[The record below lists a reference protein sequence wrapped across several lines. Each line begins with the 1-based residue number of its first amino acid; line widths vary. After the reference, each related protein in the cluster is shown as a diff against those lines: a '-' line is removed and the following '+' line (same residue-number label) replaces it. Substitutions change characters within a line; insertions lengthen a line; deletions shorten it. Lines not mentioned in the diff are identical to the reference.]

1 MDYIS
6 VAKCYFFY
14 KYCSVTG
21 VRPFIFISIVLNNT
35 IILIREGGTV
45 FDFRRLQRFAIA
57 QVASSL
63 VVEYSPV
70 TFILISAVS
79 LRVFTAE
86 YIFCVLFSRSGG
98 SSLLVC
104 TLPRRGEI
112 IYEGILSLCTLFIH
126 RRRKKL

>member
-1 MDYIS
+1 MLD
-6 VAKCYFFY
+6 
-14 KYCSVTG
+14 
-21 VRPFIFISIVLNNT
+21 NT

-45 FDFRRLQRFAIA
+45 FDFRRLQRWDMAR
-57 QVASSL
+57 VASSL

-70 TFILISAVS
+70 TFVLISAVS

-86 YIFCVLFSRSGG
+86 YIFFLCISRSGD